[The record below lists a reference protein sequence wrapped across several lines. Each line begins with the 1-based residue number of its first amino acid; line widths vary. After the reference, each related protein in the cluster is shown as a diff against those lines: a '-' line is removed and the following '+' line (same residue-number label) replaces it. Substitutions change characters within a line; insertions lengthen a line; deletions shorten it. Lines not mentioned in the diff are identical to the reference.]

1 MAASSPRP
9 APAVS
14 SGVPPSGGP
23 SGGSSG
29 PVRSEAAEA
38 VDTVKPVERLRRVF
52 RYARPYR
59 GRLTIAL
66 VCLFIASGLGLV
78 HPYFF
83 GELAGAAFTSGAVT
97 DHSAAYRA
105 LAENSIALVLVFL
118 AQAVFIFFR
127 HFYMTWIGERVVTD
141 LRIDLYRHLAT
152 MPQSYFHSTRTGE
165 LISRLADD
173 VTRLQNTVG
182 QDLSIFLRNVL
193 MLIGGVAILFYM
205 NWLLTAAMLAVV
217 PALMIAANYWS
228 RIIREISRQAQDEL
242 ARASGALQEGL
253 SAIETVQA
261 FTRERFEVDRYGA
274 ALERTFGLFIRRTL
288 ARSWFASV
296 ISFFAFVSI
305 AGVFWLGGSMVIEG
319 TITASNLMSFLL
331 YTLIVAGAVGALAEL
346 FGGLQS
352 TFGATARI
360 FEILDTPPDI
370 ADPPAPVT
378 DPALRGAIEFA
389 GVSFTYR
396 DREVPVVQGIDLRV
410 EPGEVCALVGPSGS
424 GKTTLGRLVLRF
436 WDPSE
441 GSVRLDG
448 HDLRTLRLADLR
460 GVMAIVSQD
469 PVLFSGTIRENIRY
483 GRLDA
488 SDAEIEAAARAANA
502 DGFIREFPEGYATV
516 VGERGV
522 KLSGGQRQRVSIA
535 RAILRDP
542 RVLILDEATSALDSQ
557 SEHLVQEALE
567 KLQKGRTT
575 LVIAHRLSTIR
586 DADRIVVLDHGHIV
600 EVGRHEA
607 LMAQHGTYA
616 RLVARQAAA
625 AADEITSANATV
637 ASA

>member
-1 MAASSPRP
+1 MAAAPPRP
-9 APAVS
+9 LIAL
-14 SGVPPSGGP
+14 VPPVSKETDVIDKIRP
-23 SGGSSG
+23 
-29 PVRSEAAEA
+29 A
-38 VDTVKPVERLRRVF
+38 ERLRRVF
-52 RYARPYR
+52 AYVGPHR
-59 GRLTIAL
+59 GRMVAAL
-66 VCLFIASGLGLV
+66 LCLLVASSLGLV
-78 HPYFF
+78 YPYYF
-83 GELAGAAFTSGAVT
+83 GELAGAAFTNA
-97 DHSAAYRA
+97 SAADREAAYA
-105 LAENSIALVLVFL
+105 SLGQNSIVLVAIFL
-118 AQAVFIFFR
+118 AQAVFVFFR
-127 HFYMTWIGERVVTD
+127 HYYMTWLGERVVTD
-141 LRIDLYRHLAT
+141 LRVDLFRHLAT
-152 MPQSYFHSTRTGE
+152 MPQSYFHQTRTGE
-165 LISRLADD
+165 LLSRLSDD
-173 VTRLQNTVG
+173 VTRLQSTVG
-182 QDLSIFLRNVL
+182 QDLSIFLRNIL
-193 MLIGGVAILFYM
+193 MLVGGVAILFYM
-205 NWLLTAAMLAVV
+205 NWLLAAAMLAVV

-261 FTRERFEVDRYGA
+261 FTREDFEVSRYGG

-296 ISFFAFVSI
+296 ISFLAFTSI

-331 YTLIVAGAVGALAEL
+331 YTMMVAGAVGALAEL
-346 FGGLQS
+346 VGGLQS

-360 FEILDTPPDI
+360 FEILDTPPEI
-370 ADPPAPVT
+370 ADPPQPVAA
-378 DPALRGAIEFA
+378 PALRGELEFA

-396 DREVPVVQGIDLRV
+396 DREVPVVQDISLHV
-410 EPGEVCALVGPSGS
+410 HPGEVCALVGPSGS
-424 GKTTLGRLVLRF
+424 GKTTIGRLVLRF
-436 WDPSE
+436 WDPSS
-441 GSVRLDG
+441 GAIKLDG

-460 GVMAIVSQD
+460 GAMAVVSQD

-502 DGFIREFPEGYATV
+502 DGFIREFPDGYDTL

-542 RVLILDEATSALDSQ
+542 RLLILDEATSALDSE

-586 DADRIVVLDHGHIV
+586 DADRIVVLASGRIV
-600 EVGRHEA
+600 EVGRHDELLA
-607 LMAQHGTYA
+607 LRGVYA

-625 AADEITSANATV
+625 AADEL
-637 ASA
+637 AS

>member
-1 MAASSPRP
+1 MAAAPPRP
-9 APAVS
+9 VVTLVPPVSKEPAVIDKIR
-14 SGVPPSGGP
+14 P
-23 SGGSSG
+23 
-29 PVRSEAAEA
+29 A
-38 VDTVKPVERLRRVF
+38 ERLRRVF
-52 RYARPYR
+52 AYVGPYR
-59 GRLTIAL
+59 GRMVAAL
-66 VCLFIASGLGLV
+66 LCLLAASALGLV
-78 HPYFF
+78 YPYYF
-83 GELAGAAFTSGAVT
+83 GELAGAAFTNAT
-97 DHSAAYRA
+97 AADREAAYAA
-105 LAENSIALVLVFL
+105 LGQNSAVLVVIFL
-118 AQAVFIFFR
+118 AQAVFVFFR
-127 HFYMTWIGERVVTD
+127 HYYMTWLGERVVTD
-141 LRIDLYRHLAT
+141 LRVDLFRHLAT
-152 MPQSYFHSTRTGE
+152 MPQSYFHQTRTGE
-165 LISRLADD
+165 LLSRLSDD

-182 QDLSIFLRNVL
+182 QDLSIFLRNIL

-205 NWLLTAAMLAVV
+205 NWLLAAAMVAVV

-242 ARASGALQEGL
+242 ARASGTLQEGL
-253 SAIETVQA
+253 AAIETVQA
-261 FTRERFEVDRYGA
+261 FTREGFEVDRYGG

-296 ISFFAFVSI
+296 ISFMAFTSI

-331 YTLIVAGAVGALAEL
+331 YTMMVAGAVGSLAEL
-346 FGGLQS
+346 VGGLQS

-360 FEILDTPPDI
+360 FEILDTAPEI
-370 ADPPAPVT
+370 ADPARPVEAPG
-378 DPALRGAIEFA
+378 LRGELEFA
-389 GVSFTYR
+389 NVSFTYR
-396 DREVPVVQGIDLRV
+396 DREVAVVQDISLHV
-410 EPGEVCALVGPSGS
+410 HPGEVCALVGPSGS
-424 GKTTLGRLVLRF
+424 GKTTIGRLVLRF
-436 WDPSE
+436 WDPSS
-441 GSVRLDG
+441 GAIKLDG

-460 GVMAIVSQD
+460 GAMAVVSQD

-502 DGFIREFPEGYATV
+502 DGFIREFPASYDTL

-542 RVLILDEATSALDSQ
+542 RVLILDEATSALDSE

-586 DADRIVVLDHGHIV
+586 DADRIVVLATGRIV
-600 EVGRHEA
+600 EVGRHEELLA
-607 LMAQHGTYA
+607 LRGVYA

-625 AADEITSANATV
+625 AADELAG
-637 ASA
+637 

>member
-1 MAASSPRP
+1 MAESPRSPLAP
-9 APAVS
+9 APTAVT
-14 SGVPPSGGP
+14 G
-23 SGGSSG
+23 
-29 PVRSEAAEA
+29 
-38 VDTVKPVERLRRVF
+38 DTIDKVKPAERLRRVF
-52 RYARPYR
+52 SYTRPHR
-59 GRLTIAL
+59 RRLVAAL
-66 VCLFIASGLGLV
+66 ACLFIASGLGLI

-83 GELAGAAFTSGAVT
+83 GELAGAAFTSG
-97 DHSAAYRA
+97 SAIDREVAYRA
-105 LAENSIALVLVFL
+105 LGENSIALVVVFL

-127 HFYMTWIGERVVTD
+127 HYYMTWLGERVVTD
-141 LRIDLYRHLAT
+141 LRIDLFRHLAT
-152 MPQSYFHSTRTGE
+152 MPQSFFHRTRTGE
-165 LISRLADD
+165 LLSRLSDD
-173 VTRLQNTVG
+173 VTRLQGTVG
-182 QDLSIFLRNVL
+182 QDLSIFLRNAL

-242 ARASGALQEGL
+242 ARASGGLQEGL

-296 ISFFAFVSI
+296 ISFFAFTSI

-319 TITASNLMSFLL
+319 TISAANLMSFLL
-331 YTLIVAGAVGALAEL
+331 YTLIVAGAVGSLAEL

-360 FEILDTPPDI
+360 FEILDTTPEI
-370 ADPPAPVT
+370 ADPPNPVENPT
-378 DPALRGAIEFA
+378 LGGALDFA
-389 GVSFTYR
+389 GVSFTYADR
-396 DREVPVVQGIDLRV
+396 DTPVVQDIDLHV

-424 GKTTLGRLVLRF
+424 GKTTLGRLVLRL
-436 WDPSE
+436 WDPSS
-441 GSVRLDG
+441 GSIKLDG

-460 GVMAIVSQD
+460 GVMAVVSQD

-488 SDAEIEAAARAANA
+488 NDAEIEEAARAANA
-502 DGFIREFPEGYATV
+502 DGFIREFPESYETV

-557 SEHLVQEALE
+557 SEYLVQEALE

-586 DADRIVVLDHGHIV
+586 DADRIVVLDHGRIV

-607 LMAQHGTYA
+607 LMSQQGVYA

-625 AADEITSANATV
+625 AANEITAA
-637 ASA
+637 

>member
-1 MAASSPRP
+1 MAAASPRP
-9 APAVS
+9 VISLVPPVSKEPAVIDKI
-14 SGVPPSGGP
+14 
-23 SGGSSG
+23 
-29 PVRSEAAEA
+29 R
-38 VDTVKPVERLRRVF
+38 PVERLRRVF
-52 RYARPYR
+52 AYVGPHR
-59 GRLTIAL
+59 GKLVAAL
-66 VCLFIASGLGLV
+66 LCLLIASGLGLV
-78 HPYFF
+78 YPYYF
-83 GELAGAAFTSGAVT
+83 GELAGAAFTNASPENRA
-97 DHSAAYRA
+97 AAYNS
-105 LAENSIALVLVFL
+105 LGQNSIVLVAIFL
-118 AQAVFIFFR
+118 AQAVFVFFR
-127 HFYMTWIGERVVTD
+127 HYYMTWLGERVVTD
-141 LRIDLYRHLAT
+141 LRVDLFRHLAT
-152 MPQSYFHSTRTGE
+152 MPQSYFHQTRTGE
-165 LISRLADD
+165 LLSRLSDD

-193 MLIGGVAILFYM
+193 MLVGGVAILFYM
-205 NWLLTAAMLAVV
+205 NWLLAAAMLTVV

-261 FTRERFEVDRYGA
+261 FTREDFEVKRYGG

-296 ISFFAFVSI
+296 ISFLAFTSI

-331 YTLIVAGAVGALAEL
+331 YTMMVAGAVGALAEL
-346 FGGLQS
+346 VGGLQS

-360 FEILDTPPDI
+360 FEILDTEPEI
-370 ADPPAPVT
+370 ADPPQPVLAPQ
-378 DPALRGAIEFA
+378 LRGELEFV

-396 DREVPVVQGIDLRV
+396 DREVPVVQDISLHV
-410 EPGEVCALVGPSGS
+410 HPGQVCALVGPSGS
-424 GKTTLGRLVLRF
+424 GKTTVGRLVLRF
-436 WDPSE
+436 WDPSA
-441 GSVRLDG
+441 GAIKLDG

-460 GVMAIVSQD
+460 GAMAVVSQD

-488 SDAEIEAAARAANA
+488 TDGEIEAAARAANA
-502 DGFIREFPEGYATV
+502 DGFIREFPDGYDTV

-542 RVLILDEATSALDSQ
+542 RVLILDEATSALDSE

-586 DADRIVVLDHGHIV
+586 DADRIVVLEHGKLV
-600 EVGRHEA
+600 ESGRHEE
-607 LMAQHGTYA
+607 LLAQRGVYA

-625 AADEITSANATV
+625 AADEL
-637 ASA
+637 AS

>member
-1 MAASSPRP
+1 MAESPRTP
-9 APAVS
+9 LAPS
-14 SGVPPSGGP
+14 VPTPTGTSAGDTI
-23 SGGSSG
+23 
-29 PVRSEAAEA
+29 
-38 VDTVKPVERLRRVF
+38 DTVKPAERLRRVF
-52 RYARPYR
+52 SYTRPHR
-59 GRLTIAL
+59 GRLIAAL
-66 VCLFIASGLGLV
+66 ACLFIASGLGLV

-83 GELAGAAFTSGAVT
+83 GELAGAAFTSGSAT
-97 DHSAAYRA
+97 DREVAYRA
-105 LAENSIALVLVFL
+105 LGENSIALVVVFL

-127 HFYMTWIGERVVTD
+127 HYYMTWLGERVVTD
-141 LRIDLYRHLAT
+141 LRVDLFRHLAT
-152 MPQSYFHSTRTGE
+152 MPQSFFHRTRTGE
-165 LISRLADD
+165 LLSRLSDD
-173 VTRLQNTVG
+173 VTRLQGTVG
-182 QDLSIFLRNVL
+182 QDLSIFLRNAL

-242 ARASGALQEGL
+242 ARASGGLQEGL

-274 ALERTFGLFIRRTL
+274 ALERTFVLFIRRTL

-296 ISFFAFVSI
+296 ISFFAFTSI

-319 TITASNLMSFLL
+319 TISAANLMSFLL
-331 YTLIVAGAVGALAEL
+331 YTLIVAGAVGSLAEL

-352 TFGATARI
+352 TLGATARI
-360 FEILDTPPDI
+360 FEILDTTPEI
-370 ADPPAPVT
+370 ADPPNPVENPT
-378 DPALRGAIEFA
+378 LGGALDFA
-389 GVSFTYR
+389 GVSFTYADR
-396 DREVPVVQGIDLRV
+396 DTPVVQDIDLHV

-436 WDPSE
+436 WDPSS
-441 GSVRLDG
+441 GSIKLDG

-460 GVMAIVSQD
+460 GVMAVVSQD

-488 SDAEIEAAARAANA
+488 SDAAIEQAARAANA
-502 DGFIREFPEGYATV
+502 DGFIREFPEGYETV

-586 DADRIVVLDHGHIV
+586 DADRIVVLDHGRIV

-607 LMAQHGTYA
+607 LMSQQGVYA
-616 RLVARQAAA
+616 RLVARQAAVA
-625 AADEITSANATV
+625 ANEITAV
-637 ASA
+637 